1 MIRKLLKGV
10 LFVTIF
16 NFCIFTWAQAQE
28 LKVIKLAEPTK
39 KGGLSA
45 MEAFSIRAS
54 VRSWA
59 DKDLSS
65 QDLSDLLWA
74 ANGINRP
81 ESKMRTA
88 PSAGNAQEVNI
99 YVFMKEGVFVYD
111 AANHALNP
119 VASGDHRS
127 EISMS
132 MGGGPPP
139 GAQAESPA
147 ATPSGGQSGTPSGGR
162 PTSGQ
167 NGTPPGGQAVGTPSS
182 GQGSSAPIILV
193 HVADFSKYGFG
204 SDEQHSQW
212 AAIDVGIVSQN
223 VAIACAAKGMV
234 TRPMVNINKDALK
247 TLLKLKDTQQ
257 IILRQPVGYPPE
269 TK

>member
-10 LFVTIF
+10 LSATIF
-16 NFCIFTWAQAQE
+16 IFCLFSWAQAQE
-28 LKVIKLAEPTK
+28 LKVIKLAEPIK

-45 MEAFSIRAS
+45 MEAFSKRAS

-74 ANGINRP
+74 ANGINRT

-88 PSAGNAQEVNI
+88 PSAGNAQEINI

-127 EISMS
+127 EIGMS

-147 ATPSGGQSGTPSGGR
+147 AAPSGGQT
-162 PTSGQ
+162 
-167 NGTPPGGQAVGTPSS
+167 GTPPGGQAVGTPPGG

-212 AAIDVGIVSQN
+212 AAIDAGIVSQN

>member
-10 LFVTIF
+10 FPVTMFIL
-16 NFCIFTWAQAQE
+16 CAFTWAQAQE
-28 LKVIKLAEPTK
+28 LKVIKLVEPTK
-39 KGGLSA
+39 KGGLSV
-45 MEAFSIRAS
+45 MEALSKRAS

-59 DKDLSS
+59 DKNLSS

-88 PSAGNAQEVNI
+88 PSAGNAQEVDI
-99 YVFMKEGVFVYD
+99 YVFMKDGVFIYD
-111 AANHALNP
+111 AANQSLNP

-127 EISMS
+127 EIGMS

-147 ATPSGGQSGTPSGGR
+147 AAPSGGKT
-162 PTSGQ
+162 
-167 NGTPPGGQAVGTPSS
+167 GTPPGGQAVGTPS
-182 GQGSSAPIILV
+182 GGGDGSSAPIILV

-212 AAIDVGIVSQN
+212 ASIDVGIVSQN
-223 VAIACAAKGMV
+223 IAIACAARGMV
-234 TRPMVNINKDALK
+234 TRPMVNINKDVLK

-257 IILRQPVGYPPE
+257 IILRQPVGYPPD